1 MAGAHSYEQAM
12 LTIRQLDLGMD
23 ALVEQYRRMV
33 FNIIARNQDDHVKNI
48 AFLMDK
54 RGRWQLSPAYDLIYS
69 YNPEGAWTSRHQ
81 MTINGK
87 RDCFTLADFEA
98 VARAAD
104 IQSSLAKK
112 ILQDTQATVRNWPD
126 YADQA
131 DVDAD
136 QREQILKTLRINTL

>member
-1 MAGAHSYEQAM
+1 M
-12 LTIRQLDLGMD
+12 
-23 ALVEQYRRMV
+23 
-33 FNIIARNQDDHVKNI
+33 N
-48 AFLMDK
+48 K

-87 RDCFTLADFEA
+87 RDRFTLADFEA

-126 YADQA
+126 YANQA
-131 DVDAD
+131 GVEAG
-136 QREQILKTLRINTL
+136 QREQILKTLRINNL